1 MYNLKA
7 GLHDRRR
14 WMSKIPDYITHYYSK
29 GIELFKNICS
39 YPDQVAEQYLETL
52 KESGKRAWLHPGYLE
67 ERRRV
72 EAWLHS
78 DFVKKG
84 KKPYLKS
91 PLYFV
96 LGENDDFFQKN
107 GFFSDVNPAK
117 LQLPLSL
124 FSSDMISFTYPDS
137 MPSLA
142 IATDITGRSD
152 PYRKPIHGQVFTTE
166 EITEVIQEYGMPG
179 DKWKTEKHWR
189 YDRFIEA
196 QVWDDR
202 PIWDFLENTNHSC
215 R

>member
-1 MYNLKA
+1 MY
-7 GLHDRRR
+7 D
-14 WMSKIPDYITHYYSK
+14 IPSYLTHYYNVGSD
-29 GIELFKNICS
+29 ILKNVCS
-39 YPDQVAEQYLETL
+39 QPDEVAEEFLSSL

-72 EAWLHS
+72 EAWLYNE
-78 DFVKKG
+78 FVQKG
-84 KKPYLKS
+84 KKPYLRN

-107 GFFSDVNPAK
+107 GFFSNENSVK
-117 LQLPLSL
+117 LQIPLSL
-124 FSSDMISFTYPDS
+124 FSTDMISFTYPDS

-142 IATDITGRSD
+142 IATDTTGRGD
-152 PYRKPIHGQVFTTE
+152 LYRKPIHGQVFTLE
-166 EITEVIQEYGMPG
+166 EIGEVIQEYGMPG
-179 DKWKTEKHWR
+179 DKWKTEEYWR

-202 PIWDFLENTNHSC
+202 PLWEFLESTNHLC